1 MADERTNDEKTE
13 DRQEADERSAPSAR
27 VVYGAVIEQGE
38 DELKRPVASLFW
50 SSFAAG
56 LMIMASLWVSGA
68 LHHYLPE
75 TSWAG
80 AVADLGY
87 PFGFLIVILGRLQLF
102 TEHTAVAVLPVLRK
116 PSGRGARG
124 LARLWAIVF
133 LGNMLGAA
141 AAAGLA
147 AHGHVQ
153 STETLDAMVA
163 VSRRLLD
170 RAPLE
175 TLMQAIP
182 AGLLIASIAWI
193 RSATEGSGFW
203 IVFAITYAISVSG
216 FAHVIAGA
224 SEAFLLLWH
233 GDVSAGWVAFDF
245 VGPALLGNII
255 GGTGLFAL
263 LAHAQ
268 VKEEVPTA

>member
-1 MADERTNDEKTE
+1 MADTRTTQERNEE
-13 DRQEADERSAPSAR
+13 RQEADERSAPSAR

-38 DELKRPVASLFW
+38 DELERPSSSLFW
-50 SSFAAG
+50 AAFAAG

-68 LHHYLPE
+68 LRHYLPDAP
-75 TSWAG
+75 WAD
-80 AVADLGY
+80 AVVHLGY

-116 PSGRGARG
+116 PSRRG
-124 LARLWAIVF
+124 LGALGRLWGIV
-133 LGNMLGAA
+133 LIGNMLGAA

-147 AHGHVQ
+147 VHGHVQ
-153 STETLDAMVA
+153 SMETLEAMVA
-163 VSRRLLD
+163 VSRTLLE
-170 RAPLE
+170 RSPLE

-203 IVFAITYAISVSG
+203 IVFAVTYAISISG

-224 SEAFLLLWH
+224 TEAFLLLWH
-233 GDVSAGWVAFDF
+233 GDASVGWVAFGF
-245 VGPALLGNII
+245 IGPALLGNII

-268 VKEEVPTA
+268 VKEEVPTR